1 MSTFVCMCMYIWHL
15 RVISIC
21 YCLLLQEPS
30 VQRTH
35 IYYIYIKWCA
45 ATLTRWHPLGLH
57 IACWTGSTSF
67 DMLMR
72 TFYVLCLCLREN
84 VCVCLCMCFTLLLK
98 SRREMLQ
105 MCCTFIPESSFEVRG
120 SHGNL
125 TFHCGSPLI
134 KIELSVF
141 SLNPHSI
148 FFFNRDERFCLR
160 CPGSCVPCC
169 LVISEINSST
179 SPSCA

>member
-1 MSTFVCMCMYIWHL
+1 MFCVCVSERMC
-15 RVISIC
+15 
-21 YCLLLQEPS
+21 
-30 VQRTH
+30 
-35 IYYIYIKWCA
+35 
-45 ATLTRWHPLGLH
+45 
-57 IACWTGSTSF
+57 
-67 DMLMR
+67 
-72 TFYVLCLCLREN
+72 

-125 TFHCGSPLI
+125 TFHCGLPLI

-148 FFFNRDERFCLR
+148 FFLTGMKDFVCGALGAVY
-160 CPGSCVPCC
+160 PAVW
-169 LVISEINSST
+169 
-179 SPSCA
+179 

>member
-1 MSTFVCMCMYIWHL
+1 MHVYLTLESYL
-15 RVISIC
+15 D
-21 YCLLLQEPS
+21 LLLS
-30 VQRTH
+30 AFAGAVSATH
-35 IYYIYIKWCA
+35 TYILYIYKMMCSYVDSLA
-45 ATLTRWHPLGLH
+45 S
-57 IACWTGSTSF
+57 TGFAYS
-67 DMLMR
+67 MLNR
-72 TFYVLCLCLREN
+72 KYELWYVDENLLCSVFVSQREC

-125 TFHCGSPLI
+125 TFHCGLPLI